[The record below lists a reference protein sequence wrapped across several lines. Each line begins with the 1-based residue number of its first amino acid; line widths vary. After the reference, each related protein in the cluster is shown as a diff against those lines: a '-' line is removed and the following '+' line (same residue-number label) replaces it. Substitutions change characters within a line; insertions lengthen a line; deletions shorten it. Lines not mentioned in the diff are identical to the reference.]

1 MEGDIVLKKKKT
13 TNVNKRAPGHVPC
26 VTADCGGISRAISLS
41 DWTCLICSMNGSST
55 LSPGESVRLN
65 LPKRSMIHASC
76 WGTNLTTCVC
86 VCVMGYA
93 VRGISSSS
101 IRCWLAKSGHVEPN
115 QTQNASSL

>member
-41 DWTCLICSMNGSST
+41 DWTYLICSMNGSST

-86 VCVMGYA
+86 VCHGLRFAGDQQQQHTV
-93 VRGISSSS
+93 
-101 IRCWLAKSGHVEPN
+101 LAGKER
-115 QTQNASSL
+115 AR